1 MTVKFQTKHDRLILK
16 PIESEEQTVGGRI
29 IIPDLG
35 YEKSSIYQ
43 VTAAGPGFIHP
54 LTGQF
59 VPTQY
64 KVGDKVYCTKAV
76 LISMGEIDGVE
87 YFATRDN
94 EPLGY
99 VLEDVE
105 EDANLND

>member
-1 MTVKFQTKHDRLILK
+1 MSISFNTKHDRLILK
-16 PIESEEQTVGGRI
+16 PIGSDEKSIGRI

-35 YEKSSIYQ
+35 YEKSEIYE
-43 VTAAGPGFIHP
+43 VTATGPGFTHP
-54 LTGQF
+54 FSGEF
-59 VPTQY
+59 IPTQY

-87 YFATRDN
+87 YYATRDN

-99 VLEDVE
+99 VVE
-105 EDANLND
+105 EVISDDHF